1 MKLLFIADPLESFK
15 TYKDSTYAMMVEADR
30 RGHSLHAML
39 AADLVWS
46 AGRVSGR
53 THRVTLLAPGTADCG
68 MPAPLYP
75 KGAEDLQAGLG
86 PAMPP
91 MDSPL
96 YQRAAGDLQA
106 GLGPAMPPMDS
117 PLYQRGAGG
126 DLAGA
131 GWFERG
137 DTAWLDLAWFDA
149 VIMRTDP
156 PFDQAYLYA
165 TWLLEM
171 AERLGA
177 RVFNRPRA
185 LRDFNEKLA
194 IARFPQFIAP
204 TLVTCHADL
213 IRAFLAEQ
221 GDIIV
226 KPLNAMGGAS
236 VFRLRPEDA
245 NLGAILETIT
255 HYGHETVMAQR
266 YLPEIR
272 EGDKRI
278 LLIAGEAVPHCLA
291 RIPAEG
297 ETRGNLAAGGTGV
310 AHPLSPRDREIA
322 STLGP
327 ELKAA
332 GLLLVGL
339 DVIGDCLTE
348 VNVTSPTCFQEITQQ
363 TGFDVAGMFMDALEQ
378 EVGRA
383 LRIG

>member
-1 MKLLFIADPLESFK
+1 MKILFIADALESFK

-30 RGHSLHAML
+30 RGHTLNAML
-39 AADLVWS
+39 AGDLVWKTQ
-46 AGRVSGR
+46 RVKGR
-53 THRVTLLAPGTADCG
+53 TSRIHLR
-68 MPAPLYP
+68 
-75 KGAEDLQAGLG
+75 
-86 PAMPP
+86 
-91 MDSPL
+91 
-96 YQRAAGDLQA
+96 
-106 GLGPAMPPMDS
+106 
-117 PLYQRGAGG
+117 GG
-126 DLAGA
+126 DP
-131 GWFERG
+131 WFLRG
-137 DTAWLDLAWFDA
+137 DTNWHDLASFDA

-213 IRAFLAEQ
+213 IRAFMTEQ

-245 NLGAILETIT
+245 NLGAILESVT
-255 HYGHETVMAQR
+255 HYGRETVMAQR

-278 LLIAGEAVPHCLA
+278 LLIAGEAVPYCLA

-310 AHPLSPRDREIA
+310 ARPLSPRDREIA

-363 TGFDVAGMFMDALEQ
+363 TGFDVAGMFMDALER

-383 LRIG
+383 P